1 MNGRSEKP
9 NVGIFT
15 HPFFARAGHPAL
27 DNMIALL
34 DPLTN
39 KLFVIT
45 GGAYDNAASD
55 TEIFHIRATERKW
68 LPFKML
74 EQVLVDTRI
83 IHLLLKLRR
92 EMDLLIFFH
101 GSSYPAPLLFARSQK
116 IRCFLV
122 MSTLGSARQI
132 GAVAESGATAQRG
145 ERVRLRLSEVLER
158 MSYFFAD
165 KLIAYSP
172 SIVDEIKLHQY
183 SKKIVIAR
191 HSPVVDGYTLKN
203 DIVRRENVVGYVGR
217 LSEEKGVL
225 NLVQA
230 IPDVLNK
237 RNDVRFLIA
246 GEGSLRDTVAT
257 YVDAHALGGKVS
269 LTGWIS
275 HDELPD
281 CFARLKLLVVPSYT
295 EGLPA
300 VIIEAM
306 ACGTP
311 VLATP
316 VGAVP
321 DVLKDKETGFLLNDN
336 SPASLCE
343 GITTALAYPD
353 LKQIVTNA
361 RALVESE
368 FRYETLAEAWREILC
383 RQGPL
388 TPTSV
393 TTTQM

>member
-1 MNGRSEKP
+1 
-9 NVGIFT
+9 VGIFT
-15 HPFFARAGHPAL
+15 HPFFARAGYPAL
-27 DNMIALL
+27 DNIIALL
-34 DPLTN
+34 SPLTN
-39 KLFVIT
+39 KLFIIT
-45 GGAYDNAASD
+45 GGEYDNATSG
-55 TEIFHIRATERKW
+55 TEIFRIRATERKW
-68 LPFKML
+68 LSSKML
-74 EQVLVDTRI
+74 EQVLVDIRVLF
-83 IHLLLKLRR
+83 LLAKLRR
-92 EMDLLIFFH
+92 EMDILIFFH

-116 IRCFLV
+116 ITCFLV

-132 GAVAESGATAQRG
+132 GAVKQSGARGQRG

-158 MSYFFAD
+158 ISYFFAN

-183 SKKIVIAR
+183 SKKVVIAR
-191 HSPVVDGYTLKN
+191 HSPVVDGYRLKN
-203 DIVRRENVVGYVGR
+203 DIVQRENVVGYIGR
-217 LSEEKGVL
+217 LSEEKGIL
-225 NLVQA
+225 NLVHA
-230 IPDVLNK
+230 IPEVLHK
-237 RNDVRFLIA
+237 RKDVRFLIA
-246 GEGSLRDTVAT
+246 GEGSLEGTVGT

-269 LTGWIS
+269 LTGWIP

-336 SPASLCE
+336 SPACLVE

-353 LKQIVTNA
+353 LKRIVTNA
-361 RALVESE
+361 RALVLSE
-368 FRYETLAEAWREILC
+368 FRYEALVEAWRDIIC

-388 TPTSV
+388 S
-393 TTTQM
+393 